1 MIQGGQGCPATVSCM
16 LPGATLDAT
25 SRREVVISPVRV
37 NLVACVLS
45 WWLPAD
51 YNPVLRS
58 SWLSPAEHDAGEKWT
73 MSHCPPPP
81 HPAQVHPSSCWRGK
95 ETCRMT
101 NEIPAGK
108 LQPDKTIIVTVTSL
122 KNNPF
127 AVLTA

>member
-1 MIQGGQGCPATVSCM
+1 M
-16 LPGATLDAT
+16 LSGAALDAT
-25 SRREVVISPVRV
+25 SRCGVVISPVRV

-73 MSHCPPPP
+73 RSPLP
-81 HPAQVHPSSCWRGK
+81 HPAQVHPSSCWKGK

-101 NEIPAGK
+101 DGIPAGK
-108 LQPDKTIIVTVTSL
+108 LQPDNTVTATVTKV
-122 KNNPF
+122 KNIQF
-127 AVLTA
+127 AVLTV